1 MNISRVLNL
10 NEEEFNKLIAAGEL
24 LGAINKALEASEADE
39 LSSGLAEL
47 VKALNTVTE
56 KLVK

>member
-47 VKALNTVTE
+47 VKALNNVTE

>member
-10 NEEEFNKLIAAGEL
+10 NEEEYNKLIAAGEL
-24 LGAINKALEASEADE
+24 LGAINKALEANEADE